1 MTCWTREP
9 TGEKMSF
16 EYFTLVANAVIHR
29 DGQVLI
35 GKKVNGWHP
44 VNLGGKWHFPGGRVE
59 LGETPAQAIIRE
71 MKEETGLDVEIKR
84 MFDAHMIRQVVKG
97 KRGICCFVWFL
108 VEPKSSDEASPSTD
122 LQEVKWVSKKEAMNY
137 FPDNFKEHIP
147 WNVKEFLMDD

>member
-1 MTCWTREP
+1 MICWIKGLI
-9 TGEKMSF
+9 GEKMSF

-35 GKKVNGWHP
+35 GKKVEGPHP

-71 MKEETGLDVEIKR
+71 MKEETGLNVEIKR

-108 VEPKSSDEASPSTD
+108 VEPKDSKTPMPADD
-122 LQEVKWVSKKEAMNY
+122 LQEVKWVSKKEAMTY
-137 FPDNFKEHIP
+137 FPDNFLEHIP
-147 WNVKEFLMDD
+147 WNVKEFLLEG